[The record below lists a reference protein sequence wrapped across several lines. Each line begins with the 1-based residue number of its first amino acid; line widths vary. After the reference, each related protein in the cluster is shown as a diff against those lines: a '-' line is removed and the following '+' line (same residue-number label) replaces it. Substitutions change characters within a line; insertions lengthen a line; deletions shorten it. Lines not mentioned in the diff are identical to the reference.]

1 MQEIIVYILVAIAA
15 IALFI
20 KIRRNIKNRGTCQG
34 CPNAGNC
41 HSCKM
46 E

>member
-1 MQEIIVYILVAIAA
+1 MQETIVYLLVAVAA
-15 IALFI
+15 IALVM

-41 HSCKM
+41 HNCKP